1 MFDQNAAPYGAPNP
15 MPGYMYQGATPQQMV
30 KVNNVLTQEQIKQL
44 QQNQQQFS
52 LAITQEEYLRGICNH
67 RSPDGTS
74 DSLALDPNTGEV
86 TCTICG
92 YSFKPLDPA
101 VDLKSISD
109 AVENITDILQTIKL
123 LYVDLPPE
131 AAKEYF
137 QIIPLIAKIPQ
148 LFEFAAKNMAKHE
161 NVNWQYNNRNMGA
174 AAMLQNFQNM
184 FGGGMFGGPA
194 MYGAPQGA
202 PGMVPPPQPNPA
214 YNPGMYAGTAT
225 PAGANPFGYPG
236 ASMAPGYNPA
246 TAGYAY
252 QPDPAATAPVTPTTT
267 TPEAAPE
274 AAEDVKVTAKVEA

>member
-1 MFDQNAAPYGAPNP
+1 MFDQNTAPYGAPNP
-15 MPGYMYQGATPQQMV
+15 TMPGYMYQGVQPQQMV
-30 KVNNVLTQEQIKQL
+30 KVNNVLTPEQIKQL

-52 LAITQEEYLRGICNH
+52 LAITQEEFLRGVCNH
-67 RSPDGTS
+67 RSPDGTQ
-74 DSLALDPNTGEV
+74 DSLALDPNTGEA

-92 YSFKPLDPA
+92 YSFKPLDPS
-101 VDLKSISD
+101 VDMKSISD

-161 NVNWQYNNRNMGA
+161 NFNWQYNNRNMGA

-184 FGGGMFGGPA
+184 FGGGMFGGN
-194 MYGAPQGA
+194 MYNPQ
-202 PGMVPPPQPNPA
+202 MQMQTPPPQPNPA

-236 ASMAPGYNPA
+236 ASVAPGYNPA

-267 TPEAAPE
+267 APEAAPE
-274 AAEDVKVTAKVEA
+274 ASDEVKVSAKVEA